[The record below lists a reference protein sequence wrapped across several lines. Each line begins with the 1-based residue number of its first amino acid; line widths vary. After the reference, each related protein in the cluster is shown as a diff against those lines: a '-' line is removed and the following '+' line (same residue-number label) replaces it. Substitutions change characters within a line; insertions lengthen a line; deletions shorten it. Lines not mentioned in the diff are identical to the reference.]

1 MRFVIKFIL
10 FTIFLLLRNILVA
23 QVSKSNMLIW
33 LKADSGVTYD
43 SFKKVNQW
51 GDFSGSNNNFEQ
63 SVAGNMPLWKDS
75 VLGNKPGM
83 LFDGSLTLLESQNS
97 VDLSQGF
104 SFFIVAKNNLRKN
117 TNGLFRVAL
126 NPIDSSVFELGFE
139 YGISDSYSGHLNYAA
154 NRDYNLGYF
163 QIPNMPPPVNNF
175 FLLEIQ
181 NRSDSLKIYIN
192 DLLLFKMKS
201 NAVYVPFKP
210 AKAFLGK
217 DYKAASVLNGIV
229 CELLL
234 YKQNTSD
241 TNRNIIYKYLSE
253 KYYGKPFIGND
264 TLLTSLC
271 SFPIAVNKS
280 YKQYLWSTG
289 ATTSTINVNQSG
301 AYWVRTQN
309 DFGYYQ
315 YDTINVSF
323 PKINSPSIFDTIC
336 YGSTLT
342 WNTNLNRSLYS
353 FQWQDNSTDS
363 LLSINQAGKYYVK
376 ITDGFSCSIISD
388 TVRVVIDSFPA
399 MANLGS
405 DTTFCSGNAISL
417 KSPASSQIKSYLW
430 SDNSS
435 GSSLPIINSG
445 QYSITITNASGCTS
459 RDTINVTI
467 SGIAPKAGFSYIS
480 PGCKGDSIS
489 FTDLSIPPGGNTI
502 TGRLWGF
509 GDAQNSSLANPKHLY
524 LSPND
529 TGVFNVKLSVTT
541 NVGCSKDTT
550 IRLHVYP
557 KPFVFFSN
565 SLACSG
571 DNVGFTNL
579 SDLRGYAAQSYSWN
593 FGDPAS
599 GANNTSS
606 VASPGHKFTAP
617 GVNNVKFV
625 ITNNKGC
632 ADSLVKSVTI
642 QPAPTAQFSTSL
654 TCEKQ
659 KIFFTDN
666 SSIISPSVIQTWK
679 TDFGDASSSTIKN
692 PNHTYNIAW
701 TYMVKYIVGANNG
714 CSDTVIKPITIY
726 NTPLAKIGLMGP
738 FCVKDSISFLDSSI
752 VNSSSL
758 NAWSWTI
765 DGTQN
770 FTVQDPRSPF
780 SSTGSHSAK
789 LVVTSLE
796 GCKDSTTRSFTINAL
811 PTVGFSFSPTYG
823 DPPLVVSFTNLSAAG
838 TSAWDFG
845 DTFQSTL
852 SSPTHTYQDSG
863 TYVISL
869 MLTDNNGCVNS
880 TSQTFQLQYAKYDI
894 ALLEVQADIDADNF
908 LNIKVNF
915 GNASTRP
922 LTAADF
928 IVDIDG
934 DNGFKESWAGNLS
947 IGGISSYTFKT
958 SPRLNTTSAHN
969 YICVTAKK
977 PNGFQDANPTD
988 NEICIGLK
996 SNEFILPEP
1005 SPNPASDYIT
1015 IPLIIPSDAEVE
1027 LIIYDKLGQA
1037 VSDRLKYSAI
1047 KGFNTIKYYTYNLGD
1062 GVYSYEITYKSAKAV
1077 KKFVKFRN

>member
-1 MRFVIKFIL
+1 MKKIALSIFFFFHFFAGFGQSDTIPTHYPGIQLWFRGDSVIL
-10 FTIFLLLRNILVA
+10 N
-23 QVSKSNMLIW
+23 
-33 LKADSGVTYD
+33 
-43 SFKKVNQW
+43 
-51 GDFSGSNNNFEQ
+51 GSNVSVWKNKKGNTSRDGIQGTSANQPTYITGEKLLNNK
-63 SVAGNMPLWKDS
+63 SVLSFDGVNDYLACGTDLSIDS
-75 VLGNKPGM
+75 MRTVFVVFKEPAFNFYSMVLSKGYATDGAYVLGNN
-83 LFDGSLTLLESQNS
+83 GSTQKVNMWVDNESNVFGSSPDIGTNWNIFTHTIAAGSNGVKLYKNS
-97 VDLSQGF
+97 VLFGQYSPTADLKGS
-104 SFFIVAKNNLRKN
+104 N
-117 TNGLFRVAL
+117 TNELRVGNDPSNNYYFSGYVAEVLIYNVTL
-126 NPIDSSVFELGFE
+126 NDSARGQVEL
-139 YGISDSYSGHLNYAA
+139 YLRSRYA
-154 NRDYNLGYF
+154 
-163 QIPNMPPPVNNF
+163 PPVNIGPDINITNTF
-175 FLLEIQ
+175 CDTVLKAGDRFL
-181 NRSDSLKIYIN
+181 K
-192 DLLLFKMKS
+192 
-201 NAVYVPFKP
+201 
-210 AKAFLGK
+210 
-217 DYKAASVLNGIV
+217 
-229 CELLL
+229 
-234 YKQNTSD
+234 
-241 TNRNIIYKYLSE
+241 
-253 KYYGKPFIGND
+253 
-264 TLLTSLC
+264 
-271 SFPIAVNKS
+271 
-280 YKQYLWSTG
+280 YLWSTG
-289 ATTSTINVNQSG
+289 DTTATINVNKSG
-301 AYWVRTQN
+301 QYSVKTT
-309 DFGYYQ
+309 DVFGFDS
-315 YDTINVSF
+315 YDTVNVSY
-323 PKINSPSIFDTIC
+323 PLINQLSDT
-336 YGSTLT
+336 TLCFGKT
-342 WNTNLNRSLYS
+342 LIWNTLLPKNSYS

-363 LLSINQAGKYYVK
+363 LLTINQAGEYYVK
-376 ITDGFSCSIISD
+376 ITDGVSCSVISD
-388 TVRVVIDSFPA
+388 TVRVTVDDFKSAIS
-399 MANLGS
+399 LGN
-405 DTTFCSGNAISL
+405 DTTFCSGNTIGL
-417 KSPASSQIKSYLW
+417 KKGSSQVQSYLW
-430 SDNSS
+430 TG
-435 GSSLPIINSG
+435 GSVANFLTIASSG
-445 QYSITITNASGCTS
+445 QYMVTVTNNNGCTVK
-459 RDTINVTI
+459 DTINVTI

-502 TGRLWGF
+502 TGRLWSF

-550 IRLHVYP
+550 IQLHVYP

-606 VASPGHKFTAP
+606 VASPGHKFIAP

-701 TYMVKYIVGANNG
+701 TYIVKYIVGANNG

-738 FCVKDSISFLDSSI
+738 FCVKDSIGFFDSSI

-758 NAWSWTI
+758 NGWSWTI

-770 FTVQDPRSPF
+770 FTVQDPKSPITN
-780 SSTGSHSAK
+780 TGSHSAK

-869 MLTDNNGCVNS
+869 LLTDNNGCVNS
-880 TSQTFQLQYAKYDI
+880 SSQTFQLQYAKYDI

-934 DNGFKESWAGNLS
+934 DNGFKESWAGNLG

>member
-1 MRFVIKFIL
+1 MRVVNVEYIRLYMITSIRIYLFLLITLFTVQNIVAQLPQKSHLSAWLSADSVTFSSSNFVSKIKDLSGKGNDALQSNSLLQPKQNSSTQLNNHNVITFDGASDYMTFSAPYSNFFTMFVIAKKNGGSGYQHVIEPTSGGNAQIAYIDGGKFTWQGS
-10 FTIFLLLRNILVA
+10 FT
-23 QVSKSNMLIW
+23 
-33 LKADSGVTYD
+33 SGVFNTQSYQIMCVARKSDSSFFYLNKNLNVASNVVPNISGSGWVIGTYNGFPVEYFNGDIAEIILYDTLLSKAVMDTVSDYLVNKYAPSVNLKTDQLKNFCFQQLDAGAQFKSYLWTTNDTTQKITPTQNGKYWVRVKNIFGLISSDTIVVQLAQPNLLKDSANCNGSPIKWDIGLNRYYYDFLWSDGSID
-43 SFKKVNQW
+43 SFLNITQPGQYHCIITDSVGCMYKTDTFNIAP
-51 GDFSGSNNNFEQ
+51 NNFP
-63 SVAGNMPLWKDS
+63 STI
-75 VLGNKPGM
+75 
-83 LFDGSLTLLESQNS
+83 SL
-97 VDLSQGF
+97 
-104 SFFIVAKNNLRKN
+104 
-117 TNGLFRVAL
+117 
-126 NPIDSSVFELGFE
+126 
-139 YGISDSYSGHLNYAA
+139 
-154 NRDYNLGYF
+154 
-163 QIPNMPPPVNNF
+163 
-175 FLLEIQ
+175 
-181 NRSDSLKIYIN
+181 
-192 DLLLFKMKS
+192 
-201 NAVYVPFKP
+201 
-210 AKAFLGK
+210 
-217 DYKAASVLNGIV
+217 
-229 CELLL
+229 
-234 YKQNTSD
+234 
-241 TNRNIIYKYLSE
+241 
-253 KYYGKPFIGND
+253 GND
-264 TLLTSLC
+264 T
-271 SFPIAVNKS
+271 I
-280 YKQYLWSTG
+280 
-289 ATTSTINVNQSG
+289 
-301 AYWVRTQN
+301 
-309 DFGYYQ
+309 
-315 YDTINVSF
+315 
-323 PKINSPSIFDTIC
+323 
-336 YGSTLT
+336 
-342 WNTNLNRSLYS
+342 
-353 FQWQDNSTDS
+353 
-363 LLSINQAGKYYVK
+363 
-376 ITDGFSCSIISD
+376 
-388 TVRVVIDSFPA
+388 
-399 MANLGS
+399 
-405 DTTFCSGNAISL
+405 FCSGNTITL
-417 KSPASSQIKSYLW
+417 KKGASQVKSYLW
-430 SDNSS
+430 IGGTTASFLTIPS
-435 GSSLPIINSG
+435 SG
-445 QYSITITNASGCTS
+445 QYMVTVTDNNGCTA

-701 TYMVKYIVGANNG
+701 TYIVKYIVGANNG

-738 FCVKDSISFLDSSI
+738 FCVNDSISFIDSSI

-770 FTVQDPRSPF
+770 FTVQDPKSPITN
-780 SSTGSHSAK
+780 TGSHSAK

-869 MLTDNNGCVNS
+869 LLTDNNGCVNS

-1037 VSDRLKYSAI
+1037 VSDRLKYSAF
-1047 KGFNTIKYYTYNLGD
+1047 KGFNTIKYYTNSLGD